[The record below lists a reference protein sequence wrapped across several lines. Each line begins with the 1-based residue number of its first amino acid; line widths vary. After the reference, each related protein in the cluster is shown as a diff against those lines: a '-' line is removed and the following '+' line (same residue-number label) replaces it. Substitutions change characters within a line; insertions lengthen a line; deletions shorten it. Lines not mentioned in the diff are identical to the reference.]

1 MFLDPTIDF
10 AFKRVF
16 GNQAYPEITISFL
29 NALLGSR
36 LQVPVVSIDFL
47 DPFNQQET
55 KELKYSILDIRCTDQ
70 LKRQFIIEIQVK
82 AQEFFPKRIQYYRA
96 QAIARQLKAHVKYD
110 AIMPVILVSILDFDM
125 LSYPEYLNS
134 YSLQHDVHHTLEL
147 SLVSYVFVEL
157 KKFHLALAE
166 LATIQ
171 EKWVYFIKH
180 ANELDAIPKELAT
193 TIEFEEAFELLK
205 SGNLSEAELAIYDKA
220 LDSRRVELDALATA
234 EAKGIAEGKAEGIAE
249 GKAEGIAE
257 GKAEGE
263 RQAKRQL
270 AKNLL
275 AEKMSVDLVAKL
287 TGLSVEEIKK
297 L

>member
-82 AQEFFPKRIQYYRA
+82 AQEFFPKRIQYYGA

-125 LSYPEYLNS
+125 LPYPEYLNS
-134 YSLQHDVHHTLEL
+134 YSLQHDVHHTSEL

-249 GKAEGIAE
+249 GKAEG
-257 GKAEGE
+257 E

-275 AEKMSVDLVAKL
+275 AEKMSVDLIAKL

-297 L
+297 